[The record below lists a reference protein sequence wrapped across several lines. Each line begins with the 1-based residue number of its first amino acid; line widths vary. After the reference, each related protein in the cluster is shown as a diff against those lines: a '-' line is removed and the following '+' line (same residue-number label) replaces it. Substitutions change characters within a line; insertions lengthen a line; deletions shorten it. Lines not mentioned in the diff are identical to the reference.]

1 MMNNVNTITG
11 ELKKPEEDA
20 LYDSYVENQWV
31 SHYNKENGEYRVVQK
46 TIRPFLKPLGKLIL
60 DIKIREAQV
69 KEARK
74 NGTLNHNH
82 W

>member
-1 MMNNVNTITG
+1 MMNNVNSITG

-20 LYDSYVENQWV
+20 LYDSYIENQWF
-31 SHYNKENGEYRVVQK
+31 SPYNKEKDEYPVQK
-46 TIRPFLKPLGKLIL
+46 TIKPFLKPLGKLIL

-74 NGTLNHNH
+74 NGTLNSGY

>member
-1 MMNNVNTITG
+1 MMNNVNSITG

-31 SHYNKENGEYRVVQK
+31 SHYNKEKDEYPAQK
-46 TIRPFLKPLGKLIL
+46 TIKPFLKPLGRLIL

-69 KEARK
+69 KEARE
-74 NGTLNHNH
+74 NGTLNSGY